1 MRNLYHWWFQFDSC
15 SNYCLYSQK
24 SCQVR
29 ETITKKFLVL
39 CVTCIIDGFK
49 FDSCSNYRHWFMAQS
64 CQVRET
70 ITEKLL
76 VLFVKLASLM
86 LSNLNI
92 IVIKAV
98 YPQKTSSKCNHNKK
112 NYVYMQKTCIIDGS
126 TFDSCSNYRHSFV
139 AQKLSSAWNHNGKI
153 SGMMRNSCIING
165 FKFDSCTNY
174 PHLSVAQ
181 SSRVRETITKT
192 FLVLCV
198 TCIVDGFKFDSC
210 GNYCRLFA
218 KKLSSKCGHNRKISG
233 IMRKTFIID
242 GFKLDSC
249 TNYRHLLVAHRCQV
263 RETITEILLVL
274 YVKLVSVMVSNLI
287 HVVITV
293 IYSQKS
299 CQVRVALTEK
309 FLVLCV
315 KLVSL
320 MVPNLIHVVITDIY

>member
-1 MRNLYHWWFQFDSC
+1 
-15 SNYCLYSQK
+15 
-24 SCQVR
+24 
-29 ETITKKFLVL
+29 
-39 CVTCIIDGFK
+39 
-49 FDSCSNYRHWFMAQS
+49 
-64 CQVRET
+64 
-70 ITEKLL
+70 
-76 VLFVKLASLM
+76 
-86 LSNLNI
+86 
-92 IVIKAV
+92 
-98 YPQKTSSKCNHNKK
+98 
-112 NYVYMQKTCIIDGS
+112 
-126 TFDSCSNYRHSFV
+126 
-139 AQKLSSAWNHNGKI
+139 
-153 SGMMRNSCIING
+153 MRNSCIING

-287 HVVITV
+287 HVVMTV
-293 IYSQKS
+293 KY
-299 CQVRVALTEK
+299 
-309 FLVLCV
+309 
-315 KLVSL
+315 
-320 MVPNLIHVVITDIY
+320 